1 MVSAFKERLTT
12 MSALKRFFM
21 IASLAAA
28 PAVLIEASGPIRLA
42 TLVPANTSWHKALL
56 DMGNTWNKDT
66 AGRVKLTVYAGGT
79 QGDESTMIKKM
90 RPGTDALQASFLTAA
105 GLAELDDAF
114 NVFAMPFFFESDEE
128 EMAVEK
134 KLMPLLDQKLQ
145 AKGFHLVCWG
155 TGGWVQVFS
164 KKPLRS
170 LADVKA
176 AKLFTT
182 KGADKWLQWYVKNG
196 FHPVA
201 LLPADIPSQMQVPNG
216 LIDTAPNPPYLA
228 LSLQIYQ
235 HAKYMLD
242 LHIAPLTAAMIIS
255 NSAWNDV
262 SAEDK
267 PKVTAAAQALE
278 KRVRAEAPAQDAA
291 SVKAMV
297 DKGGLQV
304 ITLDPKAAAEF
315 RTAANELVL
324 TMRGTMVPA
333 DVFDM
338 AVQERDALRKS
349 KGK

>member
-1 MVSAFKERLTT
+1 
-12 MSALKRFFM
+12 MSALKRFL
-21 IASLAAA
+21 ILASIAAA
-28 PAVLIEASGPIRLA
+28 PALMLAAPGEIKLA

-66 AGRVKLTVYAGGT
+66 AGRVTLTVYAGGT

-90 RPGTDALQASFLTAA
+90 RPGFDTLQASFLTAA
-105 GLAELDDAF
+105 GLAELDEAF

-134 KLMPLLDQKLQ
+134 KLTPMLDQRLQ
-145 AKGFHLVCWG
+145 AKGFHLLSWG
-155 TGGWVQVFS
+155 SGGWVQVFS

-182 KGADKWLQWYVKNG
+182 KGADKWLQWYVANG

-201 LLPADIPSQMQVPNG
+201 LLPSDIPTQMKVPTG

-228 LSLQIYQ
+228 LSLQIFRD
-235 HAKYMLD
+235 AKYMLD
-242 LHIAPLTAAMIIS
+242 LHIAPLTGAMIIS
-255 NSAWNDV
+255 NTAWNGI

-267 PKVTAAAQALE
+267 PKVTAAAQAME
-278 KRVRAEAPAQDAA
+278 KRVRAEAPAQDAE
-291 SVKAMV
+291 SVKQMV
-297 DKGGLQV
+297 ARGLQV

-315 RTAANELVL
+315 RTAATQLVS
-324 TMRGTMVPA
+324 TMRGSMVPA

>member
-1 MVSAFKERLTT
+1 
-12 MSALKRFFM
+12 MSALKRFLL

-28 PAVLIEASGPIRLA
+28 PAVILAAPGEIKLA

-56 DMGNTWNKDT
+56 DMGNTWNKET
-66 AGRVKLTVYAGGT
+66 AGRVTLTVYPGGT
-79 QGDESTMIKKM
+79 QGDESTTIKKM
-90 RPGTDALQASFLTAA
+90 RPGIDTLQASFLTAA

-114 NVFAMPFFFESDEE
+114 NVFAMPFFFDNDEE

-134 KLMPLLDQKLQ
+134 KLQPLLEQKLQ
-145 AKGFHLVCWG
+145 AKGFHLLSWG

-164 KKPLRS
+164 KKPLKS

-182 KGADKWLQWYVKNG
+182 KGADKWLQWYVQNG

-201 LLPADIPSQMQVPNG
+201 LLPADIPTQLKLTTG

-228 LSLQIYQ
+228 LSLQIFRD
-235 HAKYMLD
+235 AKYMLD
-242 LHIAPLTAAMIIS
+242 LHIAPLTGAMIMS
-255 NSAWNDV
+255 NSAWNKI

-267 PKVTAAAQALE
+267 VKVTSAAQAME
-278 KRVRAEAPAQDAA
+278 KRVRAEAPAQDAE
-291 SVKAMV
+291 SVKQMV
-297 DKGGLQV
+297 ARGLQV
-304 ITLDPKAAAEF
+304 TTLDAKAAAEF
-315 RTAANELVL
+315 RAAATQLL
-324 TMRGTMVPA
+324 GTMRGSMVPA
-333 DVFDM
+333 DIYDV